1 MEIIYKKVFAYNDN
15 DVNAIIEK
23 IKKCKTRRKNKI
35 EYFDIPAAFDIET
48 SLIKQGD
55 EYYSNMYIWQFGVG
69 IGDVNYIIYGRHW
82 EEFEKIITR
91 LGYMLQ
97 LGKER
102 RFIIYIHNLS
112 YEFAFLARRFTW
124 KKVFS
129 MRPHKPLFAIIE
141 NGVEFRCSYLLS
153 GLKLEKVGKELTKY
167 KAKKQVGD
175 LDYSLI
181 RSSET
186 PLSKEELRYCID
198 DIHVLLNYIREYL
211 ESVGGIT
218 KIPLTKTGE
227 ARIYT
232 RRKCFGTSHKKDEG
246 RRKYEGYRNL
256 MKELTM
262 SYDEYI
268 QAKYGYTGGFTHQN
282 AHYVDKIL
290 FHMGARD
297 ISSSY
302 PTQLCANGFPMS
314 APTLDENIRSESD
327 PKFLDHLEND
337 CCIFY
342 IKLWNVTPAI
352 EYENFLSRSK
362 VYYAQNTIENNGRVV
377 SMDYGLCVWTEIDY
391 EIAKKCYHWEKSEI
405 YGFRYM
411 KKSYLPKDFIL
422 SILSLY
428 RDKTTLK
435 GIAGKED
442 MYMRK
447 KSILNSIY
455 GMTVTSPIMP
465 LVTYE
470 TTDEG
475 SEWGIDESKTE
486 EELLEKYNNNPQRFS
501 YYYWGIWTCKYAM
514 RQLWDAIFYLKNDYV
529 YTDTDSVKYRHPEK
543 HHKFFEEYNEYMF
556 NKLKLMCDYYTIP
569 YSFINP
575 EDKKGKK
582 HPLGAWDIEADENNP
597 YKIFKGLGSK
607 RYIYYQ
613 GDHVVLTTAGVRKE
627 ANEYLKKKY
636 GKIGLFEAFNVNLKI
651 PAEESGK
658 LQAHYTDCE
667 YEGYAKDYLGNEFYY
682 HELSGVAIVSS
693 EYNLSRGQK
702 FADYILGLEDYYEG
716 I

>member
-1 MEIIYKKVFAYNDN
+1 MEIIYKKVFAFNDK

-69 IGDVNYIIYGRHW
+69 IGDTNYIIYGRHW
-82 EEFEKIITR
+82 EEFEKLITR

-97 LGKER
+97 LGKEK

-186 PLSKEELRYCID
+186 PISKEELRYCID

-232 RRKCFGTSHKKDEG
+232 RRKCFGTSHKKDVG

-290 FHMGARD
+290 FNMGARD

-327 PKFLDHLEND
+327 PEFQKHLEND

-342 IKLWNVTPAI
+342 IKLWKVTPAI

-362 VYYAQNTIENNGRVV
+362 VYYSQNTIENNGRVV

-411 KKSYLPKDFIL
+411 KKAYLPKDFIL

-475 SEWGIDESKTE
+475 SEWGYDESKTE

-543 HHKFFEEYNEYMF
+543 HHKFFEEYNEYIF

-613 GDHVVLTTAGVRKE
+613 WDHVVLTTAGVRKE
-627 ANEYLKKKY
+627 ANEYLQKKY

-667 YEGYAKDYLGNEFYY
+667 YEGYAKDYLGNEFYF

-716 I
+716 V